1 VAQSNQIFAGRP
13 TTYWFQRDINQPI
26 LHLWPAPNLAAEGAQ
41 LIVWRHRQIMDVG
54 TLQQELDIPQRWY
67 EAIVS
72 QLAFKLAQEI
82 DVVDAN
88 LLVPLSQA
96 AALNMNTAW
105 NGDNDGSPTTIQ
117 PWIAPYTR

>member
-1 VAQSNQIFAGRP
+1 
-13 TTYWFQRDINQPI
+13 
-26 LHLWPAPNLAAEGAQ
+26 LWPAPNLAAEVAQ
-41 LIVWRHRQIMDVG
+41 LIIWRHRQIMDVG

-82 DVVDAN
+82 DIVDAG
-88 LLVPLSQA
+88 LIMPLSQA

-105 NGDNDGSPTTIQ
+105 NGDNDGSPTTIT
-117 PWIAPYTR
+117 PAIGCYTK